1 MDPMGW
7 HGACLN
13 APHTHEGGPMTDQVN
28 RTSGETMGTDQE
40 PTEPGEHDGTQR
52 EQAEDESTNLGQE
65 EIGEDSEPVVTG
77 G

>member
-1 MDPMGW
+1 
-7 HGACLN
+7 
-13 APHTHEGGPMTDQVN
+13 MTDQVN

-52 EQAEDESTNLGQE
+52 EQANDESTNLGQE

>member
-1 MDPMGW
+1 
-7 HGACLN
+7 
-13 APHTHEGGPMTDQVN
+13 MTDQVN

-40 PTEPGEHDGTQR
+40 PTEAGEHDGTQR
-52 EQAEDESTNLGQE
+52 EQAADESTNLGQE